1 MTAIV
6 DTSAGL
12 AAFVR
17 TIETGSFS
25 DAARLLGASPSAV
38 SKSVARLEARL
49 GVRLIQRSTRTLAL
63 TAEGALY
70 FERVAPL
77 IQALADAEQAL
88 RTPDD
93 VSGLLRVAAPSD
105 LGRTV
110 FAGWAERFARAHPR
124 LKLELGIADRQVD
137 LIREGYDVAIRVGA
151 LLDNRLT
158 ARRLT
163 VLQPVLV
170 AAPAYLARCGQ
181 PAERADLAEHAC
193 LRYLTP
199 AGPFPWTWA
208 DGSSLVPDGPF
219 DTNDGVVLRQARG
232 GGRSGRRPPRH
243 RAAAPADARAGGTRA
258 ARLWTPG
265 AAAGALV
272 HCLFAEAICSRPRLA
287 TAQKKPA
294 PLPGRVKS
302 KTRDV
307 LKETV
312 PL

>member
-88 RTPDD
+88 RTPGD

-110 FAGWAERFARAHPR
+110 FAGWAERFALAHPR

-163 VLQPVLV
+163 TLQPVLV
-170 AAPAYLARCGQ
+170 AAPAYLARRGQ
-181 PAERADLAEHAC
+181 PATQADLADHAC

-199 AGPFPWTWA
+199 AGPFPWIWA

-219 DTNDGVVLRQARG
+219 DTNDGVVLRQAALASAG
-232 GGRSGRRPPRH
+232 I
-243 RAAAPADARAGGTRA
+243 AQLAKIVVADD
-258 ARLWTPG
+258 L
-265 AAAGALV
+265 AAGRLTIV
-272 HCLFAEAICSRPRLA
+272 LPRLPMPGLEVHA
-287 TAQKKPA
+287 LHAYGRQA
-294 PLPGRVKS
+294 PQRV
-302 KTRDV
+302 RLFIAFLQEQFAADHA
-307 LKETV
+307 
-312 PL
+312 

>member
-163 VLQPVLV
+163 TLQPVLV
-170 AAPAYLARCGQ
+170 AAPAYLARRGQ

-219 DTNDGVVLRQARG
+219 DTNDGVVLRQAAL
-232 GGRSGRRPPRH
+232 SGAGIAQLARI
-243 RAAAPADARAGGTRA
+243 AVADD
-258 ARLWTPG
+258 L
-265 AAAGALV
+265 AAGRLDIVLPHLPMPGLEVHALHAYGRQAPQRV
-272 HCLFAEAICSRPRLA
+272 RLFIAFLQQQFAA
-287 TAQKKPA
+287 DHA
-294 PLPGRVKS
+294 
-302 KTRDV
+302 
-307 LKETV
+307 
-312 PL
+312 

>member
-88 RTPDD
+88 RTPAD

-110 FAGWAERFARAHPR
+110 FAGWAERFALAHPR

-163 VLQPVLV
+163 TLQPVLV
-170 AAPAYLARCGQ
+170 AAPAYLARGGQ
-181 PAERADLAEHAC
+181 PATQADLAEHAC

-199 AGPFPWTWA
+199 AGPFPWTWT

-219 DTNDGVVLRQARG
+219 DTNDGVVLRQAALAGAGIAQLARI
-232 GGRSGRRPPRH
+232 
-243 RAAAPADARAGGTRA
+243 AVADD
-258 ARLWTPG
+258 L
-265 AAAGALV
+265 AAGRLDIVLPHLPMSGLEVHALHAYGRQAPQRV
-272 HCLFAEAICSRPRLA
+272 RLFIAFLQQQFAA
-287 TAQKKPA
+287 DHA
-294 PLPGRVKS
+294 
-302 KTRDV
+302 
-307 LKETV
+307 
-312 PL
+312 

>member
-110 FAGWAERFARAHPR
+110 FAGWAERFALAHPR

-163 VLQPVLV
+163 TLQPVLV
-170 AAPAYLARCGQ
+170 AAPAYLARRGQ

-208 DGSSLVPDGPF
+208 DGSSLTPDGPF
-219 DTNDGVVLRQARG
+219 DTNDGVVLRQAVLAGAGIAQLARI
-232 GGRSGRRPPRH
+232 
-243 RAAAPADARAGGTRA
+243 AVADD
-258 ARLWTPG
+258 L
-265 AAAGALV
+265 AAGRLDIVLPHLPMSGLEVHALHAYGRQAPQRV
-272 HCLFAEAICSRPRLA
+272 RLFIAFLQQQFAA
-287 TAQKKPA
+287 DHA
-294 PLPGRVKS
+294 
-302 KTRDV
+302 
-307 LKETV
+307 
-312 PL
+312 

>member
-88 RTPDD
+88 RTPGD

-110 FAGWAERFARAHPR
+110 FAGWAERFARVHPR

-163 VLQPVLV
+163 TLQPVLV
-170 AAPAYLARCGQ
+170 AAPAYLARRGQ
-181 PAERADLAEHAC
+181 LAERADLAEHAC

-219 DTNDGVVLRQARG
+219 DTNDGVVLRQAALAGAGIAQLARI
-232 GGRSGRRPPRH
+232 
-243 RAAAPADARAGGTRA
+243 AVADD
-258 ARLWTPG
+258 L
-265 AAAGALV
+265 AAGRLEIVLPHLPMPGLEVHALHAYGRQAPQRV
-272 HCLFAEAICSRPRLA
+272 RLFIAFLQQQFAA
-287 TAQKKPA
+287 DHA
-294 PLPGRVKS
+294 
-302 KTRDV
+302 
-307 LKETV
+307 
-312 PL
+312 

>member
-163 VLQPVLV
+163 TLQPVLV

-219 DTNDGVVLRQARG
+219 DTNDGVVLRQAALAGAGIAQLARI
-232 GGRSGRRPPRH
+232 
-243 RAAAPADARAGGTRA
+243 AVADD
-258 ARLWTPG
+258 L
-265 AAAGALV
+265 AAGRLDIVLPHLPMPGLEVHALHAYGRQAPQRV
-272 HCLFAEAICSRPRLA
+272 RLFIAFLQQQFAA
-287 TAQKKPA
+287 DHA
-294 PLPGRVKS
+294 
-302 KTRDV
+302 
-307 LKETV
+307 
-312 PL
+312 

>member
-219 DTNDGVVLRQARG
+219 DTNDGVVLRQAALAGAGIAQLARI
-232 GGRSGRRPPRH
+232 
-243 RAAAPADARAGGTRA
+243 AVADD
-258 ARLWTPG
+258 L
-265 AAAGALV
+265 AAGRLDIVLPHLPMPGLEVHALHAYGRQAPQRV
-272 HCLFAEAICSRPRLA
+272 RLFIAFLQQQFAA
-287 TAQKKPA
+287 DHA
-294 PLPGRVKS
+294 
-302 KTRDV
+302 
-307 LKETV
+307 
-312 PL
+312 

>member
-151 LLDNRLT
+151 LLENRLT

-163 VLQPVLV
+163 TLQPVLV
-170 AAPAYLARCGQ
+170 AAPVYLARRGQ

-199 AGPFPWTWA
+199 AGPFPWPWA

-219 DTNDGVVLRQARG
+219 DTNDGVVLRQAALAGAGIAQLARI
-232 GGRSGRRPPRH
+232 
-243 RAAAPADARAGGTRA
+243 AVADD
-258 ARLWTPG
+258 L
-265 AAAGALV
+265 AAGRLDIVLPHLPMPGLEVHALHAYGRQAPQRV
-272 HCLFAEAICSRPRLA
+272 RLFIAFL
-287 TAQKKPA
+287 QKQFA
-294 PLPGRVKS
+294 A
-302 KTRDV
+302 DHA
-307 LKETV
+307 
-312 PL
+312 

>member
-181 PAERADLAEHAC
+181 PAERADLADHAC

-219 DTNDGVVLRQARG
+219 DTNDGVVLRQAALAGAGIAQLARI
-232 GGRSGRRPPRH
+232 
-243 RAAAPADARAGGTRA
+243 AVADD
-258 ARLWTPG
+258 L
-265 AAAGALV
+265 AAGRLDIVLPHLPMPGLEVHALHAYGRQAPQRV
-272 HCLFAEAICSRPRLA
+272 RLF
-287 TAQKKPA
+287 TAFLQQQFA
-294 PLPGRVKS
+294 A
-302 KTRDV
+302 DHA
-307 LKETV
+307 
-312 PL
+312 

>member
-88 RTPDD
+88 RTPDA

-170 AAPAYLARCGQ
+170 AAPAYLARRGQ
-181 PAERADLAEHAC
+181 PATQADLAEHAC

-199 AGPFPWTWA
+199 AGPFPWTWG

-219 DTNDGVVLRQARG
+219 DTNDGVVLRQAAL
-232 GGRSGRRPPRH
+232 SGAGIAQLARI
-243 RAAAPADARAGGTRA
+243 AVADD
-258 ARLWTPG
+258 L
-265 AAAGALV
+265 AAGRLDIVLPHLPMPGLEVHALHAYGRQAPQRV
-272 HCLFAEAICSRPRLA
+272 RLFIAFLQQEFAA
-287 TAQKKPA
+287 DHA
-294 PLPGRVKS
+294 
-302 KTRDV
+302 
-307 LKETV
+307 
-312 PL
+312 

>member
-163 VLQPVLV
+163 TLQPVLV
-170 AAPAYLARCGQ
+170 AAPAYLARRGQ

-219 DTNDGVVLRQARG
+219 DTNDGVVLRQAALAGAGIAQLARI
-232 GGRSGRRPPRH
+232 
-243 RAAAPADARAGGTRA
+243 AVADD
-258 ARLWTPG
+258 L
-265 AAAGALV
+265 AAGRLDIVLPHLPMPGLEVHALHAYGRQAPQRV
-272 HCLFAEAICSRPRLA
+272 RLFIAFLQQQFAA
-287 TAQKKPA
+287 DPA
-294 PLPGRVKS
+294 
-302 KTRDV
+302 
-307 LKETV
+307 
-312 PL
+312 

>member
-88 RTPDD
+88 RTPAD

-163 VLQPVLV
+163 TLQPVLV

-219 DTNDGVVLRQARG
+219 DTNDGVVLRQAALAGAGIAQLARI
-232 GGRSGRRPPRH
+232 
-243 RAAAPADARAGGTRA
+243 AVADD
-258 ARLWTPG
+258 L
-265 AAAGALV
+265 AAGRLDIVLPHLPMPGLEVHALHAYGRQAPQRV
-272 HCLFAEAICSRPRLA
+272 RLF
-287 TAQKKPA
+287 TAFLQQQFA
-294 PLPGRVKS
+294 A
-302 KTRDV
+302 DHA
-307 LKETV
+307 
-312 PL
+312 

>member
-181 PAERADLAEHAC
+181 PTERANLADHAC

-219 DTNDGVVLRQARG
+219 DTNDGVVLRQAALAGAGIAQLARI
-232 GGRSGRRPPRH
+232 
-243 RAAAPADARAGGTRA
+243 AVADD
-258 ARLWTPG
+258 L
-265 AAAGALV
+265 AAGRLDIVLPHLPMPALDV
-272 HCLFAEAICSRPRLA
+272 HALHAYGRQAPQRVRLFIAFLQQQFAA
-287 TAQKKPA
+287 DHA
-294 PLPGRVKS
+294 
-302 KTRDV
+302 
-307 LKETV
+307 
-312 PL
+312 

>member
-17 TIETGSFS
+17 TIEAGSFS

-88 RTPDD
+88 RTPAD

-110 FAGWAERFARAHPR
+110 FSGWAERFALAHPR

-163 VLQPVLV
+163 TLQPVLV

-181 PAERADLAEHAC
+181 PAERADLADHAC

-219 DTNDGVVLRQARG
+219 DTNDGVVLRQAALAGAGIAQLARI
-232 GGRSGRRPPRH
+232 
-243 RAAAPADARAGGTRA
+243 AVADD
-258 ARLWTPG
+258 L
-265 AAAGALV
+265 AAGRLDIVLPHLPMPGLEVHALHAYGRQAPQRV
-272 HCLFAEAICSRPRLA
+272 RLFIAFLQQQFAA
-287 TAQKKPA
+287 DHA
-294 PLPGRVKS
+294 
-302 KTRDV
+302 
-307 LKETV
+307 
-312 PL
+312 

>member
-88 RTPDD
+88 RTPGD

-170 AAPAYLARCGQ
+170 AAPAYLARSGQ

-219 DTNDGVVLRQARG
+219 DTNDGVVLRQAALAGAGIAQLARI
-232 GGRSGRRPPRH
+232 
-243 RAAAPADARAGGTRA
+243 AVADD
-258 ARLWTPG
+258 L
-265 AAAGALV
+265 AAGRLDIVLPHLPMPGLDVHALHAYGRQAPQRV
-272 HCLFAEAICSRPRLA
+272 RLFIAFLQQQFAA
-287 TAQKKPA
+287 DHA
-294 PLPGRVKS
+294 
-302 KTRDV
+302 
-307 LKETV
+307 
-312 PL
+312 

>member
-88 RTPDD
+88 RMPDD

-151 LLDNRLT
+151 LLENRMT

-163 VLQPVLV
+163 TLQPVLV
-170 AAPAYLARCGQ
+170 AAPAYLARRGQ
-181 PAERADLAEHAC
+181 PATQADLAEHAC

-219 DTNDGVVLRQARG
+219 DTNDGVVLRQAALAG
-232 GGRSGRRPPRH
+232 AGI
-243 RAAAPADARAGGTRA
+243 AQLARIAVVDD
-258 ARLWTPG
+258 L
-265 AAAGALV
+265 AAGRLDIVLPHLPMPGLEVHALHAYGRQAPQRV
-272 HCLFAEAICSRPRLA
+272 RLFIAFLQQQFAA
-287 TAQKKPA
+287 DHA
-294 PLPGRVKS
+294 
-302 KTRDV
+302 
-307 LKETV
+307 
-312 PL
+312 

>member
-151 LLDNRLT
+151 LLENRLT

-163 VLQPVLV
+163 TLQPVLV
-170 AAPAYLARCGQ
+170 AAPVYLARRGQ

-219 DTNDGVVLRQARG
+219 DTNDGVVLRQAALAGAGIAQLARI
-232 GGRSGRRPPRH
+232 
-243 RAAAPADARAGGTRA
+243 AVADD
-258 ARLWTPG
+258 L
-265 AAAGALV
+265 AAGRLDIVLPHLPMPGLEVHALHAYGRQAPQRV
-272 HCLFAEAICSRPRLA
+272 RLFIAFL
-287 TAQKKPA
+287 QKQFA
-294 PLPGRVKS
+294 A
-302 KTRDV
+302 DHA
-307 LKETV
+307 
-312 PL
+312 

>member
-163 VLQPVLV
+163 TLQPVLV
-170 AAPAYLARCGQ
+170 AAPAYLARRGQ

-219 DTNDGVVLRQARG
+219 DTNDGVVLRQAALAGAGIAQLARI
-232 GGRSGRRPPRH
+232 
-243 RAAAPADARAGGTRA
+243 AVADD
-258 ARLWTPG
+258 L
-265 AAAGALV
+265 AAGRLDIVLPHLPMPGLEVHALHAYGRQAPQRV
-272 HCLFAEAICSRPRLA
+272 RLF
-287 TAQKKPA
+287 TAFLQQQFA
-294 PLPGRVKS
+294 A
-302 KTRDV
+302 DHA
-307 LKETV
+307 
-312 PL
+312 

>member
-163 VLQPVLV
+163 TLQPVLV
-170 AAPAYLARCGQ
+170 AAPAYLARRGQ

-219 DTNDGVVLRQARG
+219 DTNDGVVLRQAALAGAGIAQLARV
-232 GGRSGRRPPRH
+232 
-243 RAAAPADARAGGTRA
+243 AVADD
-258 ARLWTPG
+258 L
-265 AAAGALV
+265 AAGRLDIV
-272 HCLFAEAICSRPRLA
+272 LPRLPMPGLEVHA
-287 TAQKKPA
+287 LHAYGRQA
-294 PLPGRVKS
+294 PQRV
-302 KTRDV
+302 RLFIAFLQEQFAADHA
-307 LKETV
+307 
-312 PL
+312 

>member
-110 FAGWAERFARAHPR
+110 FAGWAERFARVHPR

-163 VLQPVLV
+163 TLQPVLV
-170 AAPAYLARCGQ
+170 AAPAYLARRGQ

-219 DTNDGVVLRQARG
+219 DTNDGVVLRQAAL
-232 GGRSGRRPPRH
+232 SGAGIAQLARI
-243 RAAAPADARAGGTRA
+243 AVADD
-258 ARLWTPG
+258 L
-265 AAAGALV
+265 AAGRLDIVLPHLPMPGLEVHALHAYGRQAPQRV
-272 HCLFAEAICSRPRLA
+272 RLFIAFLQQQFAA
-287 TAQKKPA
+287 DHA
-294 PLPGRVKS
+294 
-302 KTRDV
+302 
-307 LKETV
+307 
-312 PL
+312 

>member
-163 VLQPVLV
+163 TLQPVLV
-170 AAPAYLARCGQ
+170 AAPAYLARRGQ

-219 DTNDGVVLRQARG
+219 DTNDGVVLRQAALAGAGIAQLARI
-232 GGRSGRRPPRH
+232 
-243 RAAAPADARAGGTRA
+243 AVADD
-258 ARLWTPG
+258 L
-265 AAAGALV
+265 AAGRLDIVLSHLPMPGLEVHALHAYGRQAPQRV
-272 HCLFAEAICSRPRLA
+272 RLFIAFLQQQFAA
-287 TAQKKPA
+287 DHA
-294 PLPGRVKS
+294 
-302 KTRDV
+302 
-307 LKETV
+307 
-312 PL
+312 

>member
-110 FAGWAERFARAHPR
+110 FAGWAERFARVHPR

-137 LIREGYDVAIRVGA
+137 LIREGYDMAIRVGA

-163 VLQPVLV
+163 TLQPVLV
-170 AAPAYLARCGQ
+170 AAPAYLARRGR

-219 DTNDGVVLRQARG
+219 DTNDGVVLRQAALAGAGIAQLARI
-232 GGRSGRRPPRH
+232 
-243 RAAAPADARAGGTRA
+243 AVADD
-258 ARLWTPG
+258 L
-265 AAAGALV
+265 AAGRLEIVLPHLPMPGLEVHALHAYGRQAPQRV
-272 HCLFAEAICSRPRLA
+272 RLFIAFLQQQFAA
-287 TAQKKPA
+287 GHA
-294 PLPGRVKS
+294 
-302 KTRDV
+302 
-307 LKETV
+307 
-312 PL
+312 

>member
-163 VLQPVLV
+163 TLEPVLV
-170 AAPAYLARCGQ
+170 AAPAYLARRGQ

-219 DTNDGVVLRQARG
+219 DTNDGVVLRQAAL
-232 GGRSGRRPPRH
+232 SGAGIAQLARI
-243 RAAAPADARAGGTRA
+243 AVADD
-258 ARLWTPG
+258 L
-265 AAAGALV
+265 AAGRLDIVLPHLPMPGLEVHALHAYGRQAPQRV
-272 HCLFAEAICSRPRLA
+272 RLFIAFLQQQFAA
-287 TAQKKPA
+287 DHA
-294 PLPGRVKS
+294 
-302 KTRDV
+302 
-307 LKETV
+307 
-312 PL
+312 

>member
-163 VLQPVLV
+163 TLQPVLV

-219 DTNDGVVLRQARG
+219 DTNDGVVLRQAALAGAGIAQLARI
-232 GGRSGRRPPRH
+232 
-243 RAAAPADARAGGTRA
+243 AVADD
-258 ARLWTPG
+258 L
-265 AAAGALV
+265 AAGRLDIVLPHLPMPGLEVHALHAYGRQAPQRV
-272 HCLFAEAICSRPRLA
+272 RLFVAFLQQQFAA
-287 TAQKKPA
+287 DHA
-294 PLPGRVKS
+294 
-302 KTRDV
+302 
-307 LKETV
+307 
-312 PL
+312 

>member
-170 AAPAYLARCGQ
+170 AAPAYLARRGQ

-219 DTNDGVVLRQARG
+219 DTNDGVVLRQAALAGAGIAQLARI
-232 GGRSGRRPPRH
+232 
-243 RAAAPADARAGGTRA
+243 AVADD
-258 ARLWTPG
+258 L
-265 AAAGALV
+265 AAGRLDIVLPHLPMPGLEVHALHAYGRQAPQRV
-272 HCLFAEAICSRPRLA
+272 RLF
-287 TAQKKPA
+287 TAFLQQQFA
-294 PLPGRVKS
+294 A
-302 KTRDV
+302 DHA
-307 LKETV
+307 
-312 PL
+312 

>member
-163 VLQPVLV
+163 TLQPVLV
-170 AAPAYLARCGQ
+170 AAPAYLARRGQ

-219 DTNDGVVLRQARG
+219 DTNDGVVLRQAALAGAGIAQLARI
-232 GGRSGRRPPRH
+232 
-243 RAAAPADARAGGTRA
+243 AVADD
-258 ARLWTPG
+258 L
-265 AAAGALV
+265 AAGRLDIVLPHLPMPGLEVHALHAYGRQAPQRV
-272 HCLFAEAICSRPRLA
+272 RLFIAFLQQQFAA
-287 TAQKKPA
+287 DHA
-294 PLPGRVKS
+294 
-302 KTRDV
+302 
-307 LKETV
+307 
-312 PL
+312 

>member
-88 RTPDD
+88 RTPAD

-124 LKLELGIADRQVD
+124 LKLELRIADRQVD

-163 VLQPVLV
+163 TLQPVLV
-170 AAPAYLARCGQ
+170 AAPTYLARRGQ

-219 DTNDGVVLRQARG
+219 DTNDGVVLRQAALAGAGIAQLARI
-232 GGRSGRRPPRH
+232 
-243 RAAAPADARAGGTRA
+243 AMADD
-258 ARLWTPG
+258 L
-265 AAAGALV
+265 AAGRLDIVLPHLPMPGLEVHALHAYGRQAPQRV
-272 HCLFAEAICSRPRLA
+272 RLFIAFLQQQFAA
-287 TAQKKPA
+287 DHA
-294 PLPGRVKS
+294 
-302 KTRDV
+302 
-307 LKETV
+307 
-312 PL
+312 

>member
-181 PAERADLAEHAC
+181 PAERADLADHAC

-219 DTNDGVVLRQARG
+219 DTNDGVVLRQAALAGAGIAQLARI
-232 GGRSGRRPPRH
+232 
-243 RAAAPADARAGGTRA
+243 AVADD
-258 ARLWTPG
+258 L
-265 AAAGALV
+265 AAGRLDIVLPHLPMPGLEVHALHAYGRQAPQRV
-272 HCLFAEAICSRPRLA
+272 RLFIAFLQQQFAA
-287 TAQKKPA
+287 DHA
-294 PLPGRVKS
+294 
-302 KTRDV
+302 
-307 LKETV
+307 
-312 PL
+312 

>member
-77 IQALADAEQAL
+77 VQALADAEQAL

-110 FAGWAERFARAHPR
+110 FAGWAERFALAHPR
-124 LKLELGIADRQVD
+124 LKLELRIADRQVD

-163 VLQPVLV
+163 TLQPVLV
-170 AAPAYLARCGQ
+170 AAPAYLARRGQ
-181 PAERADLAEHAC
+181 PATQADLADHAC

-219 DTNDGVVLRQARG
+219 DTNDGVVLRQAALAGAGIAQLARI
-232 GGRSGRRPPRH
+232 
-243 RAAAPADARAGGTRA
+243 AVADD
-258 ARLWTPG
+258 L
-265 AAAGALV
+265 AAGRLDIV
-272 HCLFAEAICSRPRLA
+272 LPRLPMPGLEVHA
-287 TAQKKPA
+287 LHAYGRQA
-294 PLPGRVKS
+294 PQRV
-302 KTRDV
+302 RLFIAFLQQQFAADHA
-307 LKETV
+307 
-312 PL
+312 

>member
-163 VLQPVLV
+163 TLQPVLV

-219 DTNDGVVLRQARG
+219 DTNDGVVLRQAALAGAGIAQLARI
-232 GGRSGRRPPRH
+232 
-243 RAAAPADARAGGTRA
+243 AVADD
-258 ARLWTPG
+258 L
-265 AAAGALV
+265 AAGRLNIVLPHLPMPGLEVHALHAYGRQAPQRV
-272 HCLFAEAICSRPRLA
+272 RLFIAFLQQQFAA
-287 TAQKKPA
+287 DHA
-294 PLPGRVKS
+294 
-302 KTRDV
+302 
-307 LKETV
+307 
-312 PL
+312 

>member
-163 VLQPVLV
+163 TLQPVLV
-170 AAPAYLARCGQ
+170 AAPAYLARRGQ

-219 DTNDGVVLRQARG
+219 DTNDGVVLRQAALAGAGIAQLARV
-232 GGRSGRRPPRH
+232 
-243 RAAAPADARAGGTRA
+243 AVADD
-258 ARLWTPG
+258 L
-265 AAAGALV
+265 AAGRLDIV
-272 HCLFAEAICSRPRLA
+272 LPRLPMPGLEVHA
-287 TAQKKPA
+287 LHAYGRQA
-294 PLPGRVKS
+294 PQRV
-302 KTRDV
+302 RLFIAFLQQQFAADHA
-307 LKETV
+307 
-312 PL
+312 

>member
-163 VLQPVLV
+163 TLQPVLV
-170 AAPAYLARCGQ
+170 AAPAYLARRGQ
-181 PAERADLAEHAC
+181 PAERAELADHAC

-208 DGSSLVPDGPF
+208 DGSSVVPDGPF
-219 DTNDGVVLRQARG
+219 DTNDGIVLRQAALAGAGIAQLARI
-232 GGRSGRRPPRH
+232 
-243 RAAAPADARAGGTRA
+243 AVADD
-258 ARLWTPG
+258 L
-265 AAAGALV
+265 AAGRLDIVLPHLPMPGLEVHALHAYGRQAPQRV
-272 HCLFAEAICSRPRLA
+272 RLFIAFLQQQFGADHA
-287 TAQKKPA
+287 
-294 PLPGRVKS
+294 
-302 KTRDV
+302 
-307 LKETV
+307 
-312 PL
+312 

>member
-88 RTPDD
+88 RTPAD

-170 AAPAYLARCGQ
+170 AAPAYLARRGQ

-219 DTNDGVVLRQARG
+219 DTNDGVVLRQAALAGAGIAKLARI
-232 GGRSGRRPPRH
+232 
-243 RAAAPADARAGGTRA
+243 AVADD
-258 ARLWTPG
+258 L
-265 AAAGALV
+265 AAGRLDIVLPHLPMPGLEVHALHAYGRQAPQRV
-272 HCLFAEAICSRPRLA
+272 RLFIAFL
-287 TAQKKPA
+287 QKQFA
-294 PLPGRVKS
+294 A
-302 KTRDV
+302 DHA
-307 LKETV
+307 
-312 PL
+312 

>member
-25 DAARLLGASPSAV
+25 DAA
-38 SKSVARLEARL
+38 LEARL

-163 VLQPVLV
+163 TLQPVLV

-219 DTNDGVVLRQARG
+219 DTNDGVVLRQAALAGAGIAQLARI
-232 GGRSGRRPPRH
+232 
-243 RAAAPADARAGGTRA
+243 AVADD
-258 ARLWTPG
+258 L
-265 AAAGALV
+265 AAGRLDIVLPHLPMPGLEVHALHAYGRQAPQRV
-272 HCLFAEAICSRPRLA
+272 RLFIAFLQQQFAA
-287 TAQKKPA
+287 DHA
-294 PLPGRVKS
+294 
-302 KTRDV
+302 
-307 LKETV
+307 
-312 PL
+312 

>member
-17 TIETGSFS
+17 TIEAGSFS

-219 DTNDGVVLRQARG
+219 DTNDGVVLRQAALAGAGIAQLARI
-232 GGRSGRRPPRH
+232 
-243 RAAAPADARAGGTRA
+243 AVADD
-258 ARLWTPG
+258 L
-265 AAAGALV
+265 AAGRLDIVLPHLPMPGLEVHALHAYGRQAPQRV
-272 HCLFAEAICSRPRLA
+272 RLFIAFLQQQFAA
-287 TAQKKPA
+287 DHA
-294 PLPGRVKS
+294 
-302 KTRDV
+302 
-307 LKETV
+307 
-312 PL
+312 

>member
-93 VSGLLRVAAPSD
+93 VSGLVRVAAPSD

-163 VLQPVLV
+163 TLQPVLV

-219 DTNDGVVLRQARG
+219 DTNDGVVLRQAALAGAGIAQLARI
-232 GGRSGRRPPRH
+232 
-243 RAAAPADARAGGTRA
+243 AVADD
-258 ARLWTPG
+258 L
-265 AAAGALV
+265 AAGRLDIVLPHLPMPGLEVHALHAYGRQAPQRV
-272 HCLFAEAICSRPRLA
+272 RLFIAFLQQQFAA
-287 TAQKKPA
+287 DHA
-294 PLPGRVKS
+294 
-302 KTRDV
+302 
-307 LKETV
+307 
-312 PL
+312 

>member
-110 FAGWAERFARAHPR
+110 FASWAERFARAHPR

-181 PAERADLAEHAC
+181 PAERADLADHAC

-219 DTNDGVVLRQARG
+219 DTNDGVVLRQAALAGAGIAQLARI
-232 GGRSGRRPPRH
+232 
-243 RAAAPADARAGGTRA
+243 AVADD
-258 ARLWTPG
+258 L
-265 AAAGALV
+265 AAGRLDIVLPHLPMPGLEVHALHAYGRQAPQRV
-272 HCLFAEAICSRPRLA
+272 RLF
-287 TAQKKPA
+287 TAFLQQQFA
-294 PLPGRVKS
+294 A
-302 KTRDV
+302 DHA
-307 LKETV
+307 
-312 PL
+312 

>member
-6 DTSAGL
+6 NTSAGL

-77 IQALADAEQAL
+77 VQALADAEQAL

-110 FAGWAERFARAHPR
+110 FAGWAERFALAHPR

-163 VLQPVLV
+163 TLQPVLV
-170 AAPAYLARCGQ
+170 AAPAYLARRGQ
-181 PAERADLAEHAC
+181 PATQADLAQHAC

-219 DTNDGVVLRQARG
+219 DTNDGVVLRQAALAGAGIAQLARI
-232 GGRSGRRPPRH
+232 
-243 RAAAPADARAGGTRA
+243 AVADD
-258 ARLWTPG
+258 L
-265 AAAGALV
+265 AAGRLDIV
-272 HCLFAEAICSRPRLA
+272 LPRLPMPGLEVHA
-287 TAQKKPA
+287 LHAYGRQA
-294 PLPGRVKS
+294 PQRV
-302 KTRDV
+302 RLFIAFLQQQFAADHA
-307 LKETV
+307 
-312 PL
+312 

>member
-77 IQALADAEQAL
+77 VQALADAEQAL

-163 VLQPVLV
+163 TLQPVLV
-170 AAPAYLARCGQ
+170 AAPAYLARRGQ

-219 DTNDGVVLRQARG
+219 DTNDGVVLRQA
-232 GGRSGRRPPRH
+232 
-243 RAAAPADARAGGTRA
+243 A
-258 ARLWTPG
+258 L
-265 AAAGALV
+265 AGAGIAQLARIAVVDDLAACRLDIVLPHLPMPGLEV
-272 HCLFAEAICSRPRLA
+272 HALHAYGRQAPQRVRLFIAFLQQQFAA
-287 TAQKKPA
+287 DHA
-294 PLPGRVKS
+294 
-302 KTRDV
+302 
-307 LKETV
+307 
-312 PL
+312 

>member
-88 RTPDD
+88 RMPDD

-151 LLDNRLT
+151 LLENRMT

-163 VLQPVLV
+163 TLQPVLV
-170 AAPAYLARCGQ
+170 AAPAYLARRGQ
-181 PAERADLAEHAC
+181 PATQADLAEHAC

-219 DTNDGVVLRQARG
+219 DTNDGVVLRQAALAG
-232 GGRSGRRPPRH
+232 AGI
-243 RAAAPADARAGGTRA
+243 AQLARIAVVDD
-258 ARLWTPG
+258 L
-265 AAAGALV
+265 AAGRLDIVLPHLPMPGLEVHALHAYGRQAPQRV
-272 HCLFAEAICSRPRLA
+272 RLFIAFLQEQFAA
-287 TAQKKPA
+287 DHA
-294 PLPGRVKS
+294 
-302 KTRDV
+302 
-307 LKETV
+307 
-312 PL
+312 